1 LTKEARALPDSSND
15 RSQSSRSGQLMIGR
29 SFAAACVAVTLA
41 LFSVSATFAGEL
53 QLFGPIEGFS
63 IRPVVGRGAYYGAS
77 DSAANWKIAQWGNPG
92 RPLKEFGS
100 VPCASRCYNS
110 VGDAAQVNLEVNGGG
125 YKFSMKQDGTQLPCN
140 RKGNPAEFDLL
151 ASPNDMKTILLSKAT
166 ALPISLRF
174 TVDEAKELEKKG
186 CKVSSGQLL
195 AALVLRNNYTTP
207 VQIFFYQLSLFRFNT
222 STAATGWWAPGVL
235 RGGGRT
241 KRFGFR
247 DGLSSFDQAAPSV
260 GTPASYDFDLL
271 PRLREIITKGE
282 HGLDTDV
289 DHWQLRSA
297 YFGQHIWG
305 DVSVSSTWDKIQMR
319 AVLAD

>member
-1 LTKEARALPDSSND
+1 MRESLLQFSGR
-15 RSQSSRSGQLMIGR
+15 RCSGQFGSQWRGLQVLDEAGWHAVAVQQKRQPGR
-29 SFAAACVAVTLA
+29 VRSACVA
-41 LFSVSATFAGEL
+41 ERH
-53 QLFGPIEGFS
+53 EN
-63 IRPVVGRGAYYGAS
+63 
-77 DSAANWKIAQWGNPG
+77 D
-92 RPLKEFGS
+92 
-100 VPCASRCYNS
+100 
-110 VGDAAQVNLEVNGGG
+110 
-125 YKFSMKQDGTQLPCN
+125 
-140 RKGNPAEFDLL
+140 PAFE
-151 ASPNDMKTILLSKAT
+151 
-166 ALPISLRF
+166 
-174 TVDEAKELEKKG
+174 EAKELEKKG